1 LAIAV
6 RLSSNKSGS
15 RNNSNLP
22 HEKGDG
28 SMKIAARFPHSHSL
42 DDGMKFINPS
52 AYGIRILRARSRES
66 HMPDVKESKI
76 AVLVDQFG
84 PIPHDQP

>member
-1 LAIAV
+1 
-6 RLSSNKSGS
+6 
-15 RNNSNLP
+15 
-22 HEKGDG
+22 
-28 SMKIAARFPHSHSL
+28 MKIAARFPHSHSL